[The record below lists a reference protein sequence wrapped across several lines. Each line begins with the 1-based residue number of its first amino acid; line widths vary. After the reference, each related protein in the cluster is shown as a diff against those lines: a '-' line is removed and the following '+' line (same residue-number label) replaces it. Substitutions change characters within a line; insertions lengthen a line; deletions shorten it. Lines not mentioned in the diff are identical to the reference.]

1 MTSPTERS
9 PMKIDDLPMMPAH
22 AASGVFQQLG
32 QITRQLH
39 ETLDQFGFMPRLQHS
54 ALGLPEARDRLS
66 YIARKTG
73 EAADK
78 VLTAVE
84 LAKHDR
90 ARIAAAAR
98 QLAQAN
104 AADAARPAIQIYV
117 DEVDAAAARI
127 DAHLTDIM
135 VAQDFHDLT
144 GQMVAKIVDLA
155 IELED
160 GLLHLLVRAAPTEA
174 GVSRTA
180 ADASRHGDVAGS
192 QREVD
197 ELLASLGF

>member
-1 MTSPTERS
+1 MNT
-9 PMKIDDLPMMPAH
+9 DDLPAMPVH

-66 YIARKTG
+66 YIASKTG

-84 LAKHDR
+84 LAKQDR
-90 ARIAAAAR
+90 ARITAAAR
-98 QLAQAN
+98 QVAQAN
-104 AADAARPAIQIYV
+104 AASSGAAQPAIQAYV

-160 GLLHLLVRAAPTEA
+160 GLLQLLLRAAPTEA
-174 GVSRTA
+174 GVSRPA

-197 ELLASLGF
+197 ELLATLGF